1 MDINTIFDGW
11 GTQLLSLL
19 IGVILAGTGCLYYKN
34 GKIKQKQKAGNNA
47 TQKQEI
53 KNTEGKKVSQEQN
66 AGDNA
71 NQSQIG

>member
-11 GTQLLSLL
+11 GTELLSIL
-19 IGVILAGTGCLYYKN
+19 IGLILVGTGCHYYKN
-34 GKIKQKQKAGNNA
+34 GKIKQKQMAGNNA
-47 TQKQEI
+47 TQKQEARST
-53 KNTEGKKVSQEQN
+53 KGKKVSQDQD